1 MILIGI
7 VVSIIVFSIIILV
20 HEYGHFKT
28 ARIFGVKVLEF
39 GLGIPPKAKKLW
51 IDRYGTEYTLNWL
64 PLGGFVRLKGE
75 NINTFYVYDKDK
87 KLLNNETLAN
97 FIENN
102 KDIFY
107 KDGNKIDD
115 LTKQEILKGLNENSD
130 KDSLQTKAP
139 YKQAIV
145 MLAGIFMNFL
155 LAFIIFTILFLI
167 GVSPIG
173 INDKIKTNSDLKLIP
188 SLEKAIEIGLIKNNS
203 GVYLLPTKG
212 SIAQKSGI
220 NNYDLVL
227 KSGDISINNYEKLKE
242 IIGKNKDKELVFQIK
257 RAINNCDIT
266 KNNNCEF
273 SNIEIK
279 ITPDKTG
286 KIGSYLIPNQEIN
299 KDFKYKFGII
309 DSVKYGFIET
319 IGQINLTFKGL
330 SIMIQ
335 KIFSPNTPTERQ
347 EALDQVSGPIG
358 MVDFMSKSISNGII
372 FIVIIGAI
380 ISINLGVFNLLPIP
394 ALDGGRFLFITI
406 NSIIEKIF
414 KKKLMGP
421 RLEGLIH
428 LSFFIFLIALSILI
442 AYNDVNKIIN
452 N

>member
-1 MILIGI
+1 MILIWI

-28 ARIFGVKVLEF
+28 ARIFWVKVLEF
-39 GLGIPPKAKKLW
+39 WLWIPPKAKKLW
-51 IDRYGTEYTLNWL
+51 IDRYWTEYTLNWL
-64 PLGGFVRLKGE
+64 PLWGFVRLKWE

-107 KDGNKIDD
+107 KDWNKIDD
-115 LTKQEILKGLNENSD
+115 LTKQEILKWLNENSD

-145 MLAGIFMNFL
+145 MLAWIFMNFL

-167 GVSPIG
+167 WVSPIW

-188 SLEKAIEIGLIKNNS
+188 SLEKAIEIWLIKNNS
-203 GVYLLPTKG
+203 WVYLLPTKG
-212 SIAQKSGI
+212 SIAQKSWI

-242 IIGKNKDKELVFQIK
+242 IIWKNKDKELVFQIK

-279 ITPDKTG
+279 ITPDKTW
-286 KIGSYLIPNQEIN
+286 KIWSYLIPNQEIN
-299 KDFKYKFGII
+299 KDFKYKFWII
-309 DSVKYGFIET
+309 DSVKYWFIET
-319 IGQINLTFKGL
+319 IWQINLTFKWL

-347 EALDQVSGPIG
+347 EALDQVSWPIW
-358 MVDFMSKSISNGII
+358 MVDFMSKSISNWII
-372 FIVIIGAI
+372 FIVIIWAI
-380 ISINLGVFNLLPIP
+380 ISINLWVFNLLPIP

-414 KKKLMGP
+414 KKKLMWP
-421 RLEGLIH
+421 RLEWLIH